1 MAYDGTFGQIFH
13 RMIIALYAIY
23 SRMAMVNT
31 WPGSHDRGHGCN
43 AKRAP
48 LSRRPP
54 EVLAER

>member
-31 WPGSHDRGHGCN
+31 WRGRTIAAMVATQSGRRF
-43 AKRAP
+43 RAA
-48 LSRRPP
+48 RP
-54 EVLAER
+54 RC